1 MFGMSLYLPIQVS
14 LSTLCKEIYK
24 TCPKATQKYP
34 TYLSFPTSIP
44 VTLKKMWRLCIFWTQ
59 STLIYVV
66 QNQEAYRAN
75 NLRLYANVMALIW
88 PITCGEYNSI
98 IYSAKNFVIKMW
110 FHVAPCLMLYSH
122 ILTKRVWLLG
132 LYKWKPETE
141 C

>member
-1 MFGMSLYLPIQVS
+1 
-14 LSTLCKEIYK
+14 
-24 TCPKATQKYP
+24 
-34 TYLSFPTSIP
+34 
-44 VTLKKMWRLCIFWTQ
+44 MWLCIFCTQ
-59 STLIYVV
+59 STLIYIV

-75 NLRLYANVMALIW
+75 NLKLYANVMALIW

-98 IYSAKNFVIKMW
+98 ICSAKNVVIKMW

-132 LYKWKPETE
+132 LYKWKPVTE